1 MLLQIKKRMPNLL
14 TKVSRKNNPFLSMD
28 IETVNKVAN
37 SVFITEYR
45 KNKNKKV
52 YQEIIEKM
60 MLEEGNCDASFKPF
74 FKELKELIETKSN
87 PYQKRYNI
95 LLLLDKDRKLL
106 RKAKIYANADIPKM
120 EHIHNMLEI
129 LRDYV
134 KYGEV
139 EQKKYGEVMTPLKT
153 VKDMLSEIP
162 SKVWKDRN
170 LKKMKFLD
178 PANGTGPYLAMLVDR
193 LMKALKND
201 EEIGGDTPEQQNIR
215 YKYILE
221 NMIYACEIQPK
232 NMFLWM
238 MAIDPHGHYTLN
250 IHPGSYLDED
260 FDITMKEVWGVKKF
274 DYIIGNPPYQEMDGG
289 NGASAKPIY
298 NRFVEKSISIC
309 DNLLFITPSR
319 WFAGGKG
326 LDAYRKKMLNSN
338 KLVLLN
344 HFDDAS
350 SIFGSSVEIKGGV
363 SYFLYDNNYNGLCK
377 FNGENVDL
385 SSNEI
390 VVHPKNYP
398 LLEKINKHESIAD
411 ICSLSMYFG
420 VDYREGRGTRIKDT
434 KIDDNYIK
442 CYVSQPKGFTKWID
456 KSYLTGKD
464 ISKYRVVTP
473 RAATKGGEGLGNIFI
488 MNPDE
493 CSSDTYLTFPVET
506 LEQAKSLMS
515 YMKTNF
521 FNYFLALRKISQDI
535 KSDTFKWVPSVPF
548 DKMWND
554 EQLFDYFEFTEDE
567 KNLIKKFNQN

>member
-1 MLLQIKKRMPNLL
+1 MTASKRSKTLPKKKFGIKKEPIL
-14 TKVSRKNNPFLSMD
+14 TMD
-28 IETVNKVAN
+28 INTINEVAN

-60 MLEEGNCDASFKPF
+60 MLEEENCDASFKPF

-87 PYQKRYNI
+87 PCQKRYNI

-153 VKDMLSEIP
+153 VKDMLGEIP
-162 SKVWKDRN
+162 PEVWKSKN
-170 LKKMKFLD
+170 LKNMKFLD

-201 EEIGGDTPEQQNIR
+201 EEIGGDTSEQQNIR

-250 IHPGSYLDED
+250 IHPGSYLDEG
-260 FDITMKEVWGVKKF
+260 FDTTMKEVWGVKKF

-298 NRFVEKSISIC
+298 NRFVEKSILLC
-309 DNLLFITPSR
+309 DVLLFITPSR

-326 LDAYRKKMLNSN
+326 LDQYRKMMQNCGKI
-338 KLVLLN
+338 KLIK
-344 HFDDAS
+344 HYDDACD
-350 SIFGSSVEIKGGV
+350 IFGNSVEIKGGV
-363 SYFLYDNNYNGLCK
+363 SYFLYDNNYKGTCI
-377 FNGENVDL
+377 FNGEEVDL
-385 SSNEI
+385 S
-390 VVHPKNYP
+390 NYDVIITDNSYAK
-398 LLEKINKHESIAD
+398 LIKKIESKASEFLNSK
-411 ICSLSMYFG
+411 CM
-420 VDYREGRGTRIKDT
+420 GRGDNVFGIQTNDKRFLSEKEGDAILCHVSLQKGRTKYILPSDIK
-434 KIDDNYIK
+434 NL
-442 CYVSQPKGFTKWID
+442 D
-456 KSYLTGKD
+456 KSKTHKV
-464 ISKYRVVTP
+464 ITA
-473 RAATKGGEGLGNIFI
+473 RAATKGGEGFGNIYVAYPNEVLNGSYIYFPTNSEEESI
-488 MNPDE
+488 
-493 CSSDTYLTFPVET
+493 SLKSYLET
-506 LEQAKSLMS
+506 K
-515 YMKTNF
+515 
-521 FNYFLALRKISQDI
+521 LANKLLSLRKMSQDI
-535 KSDTFKWVPSVPF
+535 KPDTCKWIPSVPL
-548 DKMWND
+548 DRKWD
-554 EQLFDYFEFTEDE
+554 DIQLAEYFELTEE
-567 KNLIKKFNQN
+567 EIKLIK